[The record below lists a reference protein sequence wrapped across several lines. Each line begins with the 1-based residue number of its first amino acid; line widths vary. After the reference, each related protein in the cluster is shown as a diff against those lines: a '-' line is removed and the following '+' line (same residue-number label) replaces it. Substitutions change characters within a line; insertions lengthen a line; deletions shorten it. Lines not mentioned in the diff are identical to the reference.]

1 MRQAV
6 LDHTPISKLFA
17 STKLAQFLRG
27 GKLGFNFPERPLVF
41 NSLLP
46 FFHVTP
52 SFLYLT
58 TGQNTETSLL
68 RLIFG
73 GFKYT
78 KVYDNL
84 FTH

>member
-1 MRQAV
+1 MRQVV
-6 LDHTPISKLFA
+6 LDQTPISKLFA
-17 STKLAQFLRG
+17 FTKLAQFPRG
-27 GKLGFNFPERPLVF
+27 GKLGFNFPERPPKF

-52 SFLYLT
+52 FFLYLT
-58 TGQNTETSLL
+58 TGLNTETSLL

-73 GFKYT
+73 GFKCT